1 MSEGPLPSLPCGLM
15 AVAGVVDAVS
25 FLALGHVFVAN
36 MTGNV
41 VLLGFAAAGAADLS
55 FSASLVAIAAFMSGA
70 FASAHIASRARQC
83 IRMLVIGVGLE
94 VALTTAGLVV
104 ALALLVASGVA
115 VHRLRS

>member
-70 FASAHIASRARQC
+70 FASAHIASRVRQR
-83 IRMLVIGVGLE
+83 IRMLGIGVVLE
-94 VALTTAGLVV
+94 NALTAGLVV
-104 ALALLVASGVA
+104 ALALLVGSGVA